1 MGTSSVRLAWL
12 VVTIVGWALALLCA
26 VSLTPDGWVA
36 MGAPMAMIALLVLI
50 SELRPIA
57 LPRLVGNPVSI
68 SLAFVFSAM
77 YVWGGQV
84 AIVLAA
90 AAMVVSEVIDR
101 KPAWKLAYNVGQIV
115 LSVGAAWLV
124 LLATGSQA
132 APTAPEALL
141 TAGDLPWL
149 LAAWAVYH
157 VVNLALVAV
166 MAPLVGMTWW
176 ESFSDGFWLY
186 TVSSSAVL
194 AISPL
199 VAVVATCYPLSWTL
213 LPLLMVPLLALQRNA
228 ALSREREHRALHDPL
243 TGLPNR
249 GLFDERLEAALAAQG
264 TQGDVAL
271 VLLDLDHF
279 KLFNDALG
287 HAAGDALLVGV
298 AERLRSL
305 MGPGQTLSRLSGDEF
320 AVLCTGEGAAALGGL
335 TDRIRQALREGFHHE
350 RRELSLSVSMGV
362 AVATPGAAPL
372 SLVRQADSAMNRAKL
387 DGRDRVAFFDQ
398 ARHALQ
404 TALLDDHLG
413 LRMALE
419 RGELRAH
426 YQPIVDMVTD
436 EVVGVEALVRWQRPG
451 RGLLGAREIIP
462 LAEETGLIEA
472 VGGWMIEHTIR
483 QLREWRLA
491 GLSAGR
497 LWAAVNVSGAQI
509 GDQRII
515 EQIRSLL
522 ATYQVPAADLH
533 LEITETAV
541 MRNVEASPALEGLR
555 ALGLNLIIDDF
566 GTGHSS
572 LARLK
577 GLPVSAVKIDRS
589 FIDGLAT
596 NAPDRSIVDAIVTM
610 TRSMNLDVI
619 AEGVQTPQQR
629 ETLLALGVRLGQGY
643 LWVPPIPGPDLAEWL
658 RARQVGSAGFAG
670 N

>member
-1 MGTSSVRLAWL
+1 MVGLTWL
-12 VVTIVGWALALLCA
+12 VITLVGWALALLSA
-26 VSLTPDGWVA
+26 ISLTPDGWVA
-36 MGAPMAMIALLVLI
+36 MGAPMAMIGVLVLI

-57 LPRLVGNPVSI
+57 LPRLVGSPVSI

-77 YVWGGQV
+77 YVWGGHV

-90 AAMVVSEVIDR
+90 VAMAVSEVIER
-101 KPAWKLAYNVGQIV
+101 KPLWRLTYNVGQMSI
-115 LSVGAAWLV
+115 SVAAAWLV
-124 LLATGSQA
+124 LVASGSQA

-149 LAAWAVYH
+149 IAAWTVYH
-157 VVNLALVAV
+157 LVNLALVAA
-166 MAPLVGMTWW
+166 MGPRVGRTWW
-176 ESFSDGFWLY
+176 ESFNEDFWLY
-186 TVSSSAVL
+186 TVSSAAVL
-194 AISPL
+194 AFSPL
-199 VAVVATCYPLSWTL
+199 VAVVATSYPQSWTL

-228 ALSREREHRALHDPL
+228 ALSREREYRALHDPL

-249 GLFDERLEAALAAQG
+249 GLFDERLGAALADQDAP
-264 TQGDVAL
+264 GDVAL
-271 VLLDLDHF
+271 VLLDMDHF
-279 KLFNDALG
+279 KLINDALG

-298 AERLRSL
+298 ARRLSTL

-320 AVLCTGEGAAALGGL
+320 AVLCSGEGAADLDGL
-335 TDRIRQALREGFHHE
+335 IDRVRDSLREPFHHE
-350 RRELSLSVSMGV
+350 RRVLSISVSMGV
-362 AVATPGAAPL
+362 AVGTRGATPM
-372 SLVRQADSAMNRAKL
+372 SLVREADSAMDRAKL
-387 DGRDRVAFFDQ
+387 DGRDRVAYFDQ
-398 ARHALQ
+398 SRHSLR

-426 YQPIVDMVTD
+426 YQPIVDMLTD

-451 RGLLGAREIIP
+451 RGLLGARQIIP

-483 QLREWRLA
+483 QVRDWRQA

-522 ATYQVPAADLH
+522 DTYQIPAGDLH
-533 LEITETAV
+533 LEITETSV
-541 MRNVEASPALEGLR
+541 METEEASPALEGLR
-555 ALGLNLIIDDF
+555 ALGLSLIIDDF

-619 AEGVQTPQQR
+619 AEGVQTQQQR
-629 ETLLALGVRLGQGY
+629 EMLLALGVRLGQGY

-658 RARQVGSAGFAG
+658 QARQVGSAGFPAT
-670 N
+670 